1 MDSNLIALK
10 LFLDELGVS
19 ADIETIDDR
28 KRVQKAIYLGQA
40 AGADLGYRF
49 GWYLLGPYSP
59 SLTKDYF
66 RLAEGCFSGDKN
78 YKGKELN
85 KAFRDALHNVKPILK
100 VPKGTNLAVEDW
112 LELLSSV
119 HYLRNIRNQTKA
131 EAIQT
136 LKKEKPHLLSF
147 VPEAEKKLASV
158 NLLS

>member
-10 LFLDELGVS
+10 LFLDDLGVS

-28 KRVQKAIYLGQA
+28 KRVQKAVYLGQA

-66 RLAEGCFSGDKN
+66 RLAEAFLSGDKN
-78 YKGKELN
+78 YKDKILN
-85 KAFRDALHNVKPILK
+85 KRFRAILHRVKSLFK
-100 VPKGTNLAVEDW
+100 VPKGIDLPKEDW

-119 HYLRNIRNQTKA
+119 HYLRRVRNESRA
-131 EAIQT
+131 ETVRTI
-136 LKKEKPHLLSF
+136 KSEKPRLHQFIS
-147 VPEAEKKLASV
+147 EAEKKLASV
-158 NLLS
+158 GLLT